1 MADVKK
7 PIAMFEAKPSAKVVD
22 VPALEKPSSSSA
34 LPSDVR
40 SAAEAAFG
48 KYFSNVVQQGGRVQ
62 KGKRVV

>member
-34 LPSDVR
+34 LPPDVR

-48 KYFSNVVQQGGRVQ
+48 KNFSNVVQQGGRVQ
-62 KGKRVV
+62 KGKGVV